1 MCVCP
6 QFQLLLGT
14 TLRTLY
20 EEPRTTYEELVAEHT
35 FKENNQKL
43 ITSIQ
48 IKSVLIKT
56 RSRHFNQ
63 QTSALFWKREQN
75 MLQMV
80 GRSGLGYV

>member
-20 EEPRTTYEELVAEHT
+20 EEPSTTYGELVAEHT

-43 ITSIQ
+43 I
-48 IKSVLIKT
+48 KST
-56 RSRHFNQ
+56 
-63 QTSALFWKREQN
+63 QN
-75 MLQMV
+75 
-80 GRSGLGYV
+80 